1 MLVSPGQ
8 PVSSS
13 VLVLQ
18 EERRPRSQGGLGA
31 PASISGRP
39 PCRMQ
44 PVCRDGGPRGR
55 ARRGA
60 GAEGRGG
67 DRPPGAVRVPER
79 RGGRP
84 PAVGGVAAQA
94 SAWALDGLADSVV
107 ESAPGCARARPLCLW
122 EPDSRGASRRCFT
135 SGDFTSGDFKTSMG
149 FTLQSHFRFTE
160 SAVGRTAAPDA
171 PHPPPPRPRR
181 ERLAF
186 ARSVC
191 AGDEPMPGVV
201 DGALGSLLMRVTTG
215 TRLVA
220 SHGAARRPEAP
231 RRPLRRALGG
241 RGSFSPS
248 PPTLPPS
255 GSPCGRNHA
264 AGAAQTGFAHAA
276 ARTDVSC
283 GLFAAER
290 RPSWKARCAVCPP
303 PAEGHLGWS
312 SCVGPGVELP

>member
-18 EERRPRSQGGLGA
+18 EERRPRSRGGLGA
-31 PASISGRP
+31 PASISGAPASISGHPAGP

-55 ARRGA
+55 APRGA
-60 GAEGRGG
+60 GAEDRGG

-79 RGGRP
+79 REGRP

-135 SGDFTSGDFKTSMG
+135 SRCFTSGDFTSGDFKTSMG

-160 SAVGRTAAPDA
+160 SAVGPTAAPDA
-171 PHPPPPRPRR
+171 PHPPP
-181 ERLAF
+181 L
-186 ARSVC
+186 RS
-191 AGDEPMPGVV
+191 
-201 DGALGSLLMRVTTG
+201 
-215 TRLVA
+215 
-220 SHGAARRPEAP
+220 
-231 RRPLRRALGG
+231 
-241 RGSFSPS
+241 
-248 PPTLPPS
+248 
-255 GSPCGRNHA
+255 
-264 AGAAQTGFAHAA
+264 
-276 ARTDVSC
+276 
-283 GLFAAER
+283 
-290 RPSWKARCAVCPP
+290 
-303 PAEGHLGWS
+303 
-312 SCVGPGVELP
+312 